1 MLVLK
6 VSQIGS
12 CHGWSDSG
20 EVGAGG
26 KLGDELGREGSLSLP
41 LGTVGETLD
50 HFKQWY
56 YLIFYSPTQPLTEL
70 DIRSLLIILK
80 LL

>member
-6 VSQIGS
+6 VSQMGS
-12 CHGWSDSG
+12 CHGWSGSG
-20 EVGAGG
+20 GVGAGG

-56 YLIFYSPTQPLTEL
+56 YLFYSSTQPLTEL
-70 DIRSLLIILK
+70 GIRSFLIILK

>member
-6 VSQIGS
+6 VSQMGS
-12 CHGWSDSG
+12 CHGWSGGG

-26 KLGDELGREGSLSLP
+26 KLGDELGRDGSLSLP

-56 YLIFYSPTQPLTEL
+56 CLFYSSTQPLTEL
-70 DIRSLLIILK
+70 GIRSFLIILK